1 MSFLKAIVIG
11 LAVFPIL
18 FLAACSPK
26 AEQDPLWSETPSP
39 TVILDEEA
47 IPGTADSA
55 SAGGGDGGVD
65 SPGAD
70 GSQGT
75 DLGSASEFSGDLSE
89 QGTSL
94 NQNTCEQMLA
104 DSPVFHPYLLV
115 AEGVS
120 RTYATLNGETRQVIT
135 DVSPGEFTMLTIDS
149 NGEQTESNWTCDQN
163 GIAGYSLDAFF
174 ADMLSDFGGAY
185 WDVKVDGTMLPTDVS
200 VGDSWQAVVTIT
212 VGVEQG
218 GADSKNIII
227 LTTEFTAVVEESIT
241 VPAGTFNAL
250 RIDHKTNGE
259 NTLVVAGDDATL
271 TQHLATIEAS
281 GSDWYAPC
289 IGKVRTETRS
299 TVTGITDIQHESREE
314 LISVTIS
321 H

>member
-55 SAGGGDGGVD
+55 SAGGGDGGAGA
-65 SPGAD
+65 SGAD

-75 DLGSASEFSGDLSE
+75 DSGSASEFSGDLSE

-115 AEGVS
+115 AKGVS

-135 DVSPGEFTMLTIDS
+135 DVSPGGFTLLTIDS
-149 NGEQTESNWTCDQN
+149 DGEQAESNWTSDQN

-174 ADMLSDFGGAY
+174 ADMLGDFGGAY
-185 WDVKVDGTMLPTDVS
+185 WDVKVDGTILPADVS

-212 VGVEQG
+212 VGIEQG

-259 NTLVVAGDDATL
+259 NTLVVVGDDASL

-289 IGKVRTETRS
+289 IGKVRAETRS
-299 TVTGITDIQHESREE
+299 TVTGITDVQHESREE
-314 LISVTIS
+314 LISVTIN